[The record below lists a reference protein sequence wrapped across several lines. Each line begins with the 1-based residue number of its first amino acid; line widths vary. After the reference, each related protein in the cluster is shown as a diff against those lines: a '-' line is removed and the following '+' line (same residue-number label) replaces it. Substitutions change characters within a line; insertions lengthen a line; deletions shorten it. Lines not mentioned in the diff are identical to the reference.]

1 MPDHGALPTA
11 LVKANAMTAPSKRPL
26 KIGIMLPES
35 EREMAGATA
44 GWPDFLAMARAIEDL
59 GFDSLWFADHL
70 LMKVDGHEP
79 QGAWEAWSMLAAF
92 AAVTERI
99 ELAPFVSCTAYRN
112 PALTA
117 KMAETVDEISRGR
130 LILGLGSGWAEP
142 EYRAFGY
149 PFDHRFSRFEEA
161 FTIIRKLI
169 REGEVD
175 FHGEYYDV
183 DGCELRPR
191 GPRPEGMPIMVGT
204 FGAPKMTR
212 LIAEHADIWNVWAQH
227 TGNRAAGV
235 KPLLDKLDAA
245 CVEVGRD
252 PATLERT
259 AAVMVDFPG
268 AYGRPGQAVPSLT
281 GSPGELADEMRAYA
295 AAGVSHVQ
303 LYPDPCT
310 VAGIEALAPMLELLD
325 QG

>member
-1 MPDHGALPTA
+1 M
-11 LVKANAMTAPSKRPL
+11 RPI
-26 KIGIMLPES
+26 KVGIMLPES

-44 GWPDFLAMARAIEDL
+44 GWSDFVAMARAIEDN

-70 LMKVDGHEP
+70 LMKVEGHEP
-79 QGAWEAWSMLAAF
+79 QGAWEAWSMLSAF
-92 AAVTERI
+92 AAITERI

-117 KMAETVDEISRGR
+117 KIAETVDEISGGR
-130 LILGLGSGWAEP
+130 VILGLGSGWAEP
-142 EYRAFGY
+142 EYAAFGY
-149 PFDHRFSRFEEA
+149 PFDHRFGRFEEA

-175 FHGEYYDV
+175 FHGRWYEANE
-183 DGCELRPR
+183 CELRPR
-191 GPRPEGMPIMVGT
+191 GPRPSGMPIMVGT

-235 KPLLDKLDAA
+235 KPLLDQLDAA
-245 CVEVGRD
+245 CAEVGRE
-252 PATLERT
+252 PLSLERT
-259 AAVMVDFPG
+259 VAVMVDFPG

-281 GSPGELADEMRAYA
+281 GTPEELAAEMLAYA
-295 AAGVSHVQ
+295 DLGISTVQ
-303 LYPDPCT
+303 IYPDPCT
-310 VAGIEALAPMLELLD
+310 VEGIEALVPMLEILD
-325 QG
+325 GAG

>member
-1 MPDHGALPTA
+1 
-11 LVKANAMTAPSKRPL
+11 
-26 KIGIMLPES
+26 MLPES
-35 EREMAGATA
+35 EREMAGDTA
-44 GWPDFLAMARAIEDL
+44 RWTDFLAMATTIEDM

-70 LMKVDGHEP
+70 LMRVEGHEP

-117 KMAETVDEISRGR
+117 KIAETVDEISGGR

-149 PFDHRFSRFEEA
+149 PYDHRFSRFEEA
-161 FTIIRKLI
+161 FTIIRSLI
-169 REGEVD
+169 REGAVD
-175 FHGEYYDV
+175 FHGTFYQAER
-183 DGCELRPR
+183 CELRPR
-191 GPRPEGMPIMVGT
+191 GPRPNGMPIMVGT

-235 KPLLDKLDAA
+235 KPLLQRLDAA
-245 CVEVGRD
+245 CEEVGRD
-252 PATLERT
+252 PATLQRT
-259 AAVMVDFPG
+259 AAVMVDLPGG
-268 AYGRPGQAVPSLT
+268 AYGRPGQTVPSLL
-281 GSPGELADEMRAYA
+281 GSPEELSEEMRGYA
-295 AAGVSHVQ
+295 REGISHVQ

-325 QG
+325 KD